1 MASAQDIKNR
11 IPITGALML
20 ATLMNT
26 LDSTIA
32 NVALPH
38 IQGSVSA
45 AQDQITWVLTSYII
59 ATAIMTPLS
68 GWLSQKIGRK
78 RMFMFS
84 IAGFTL
90 ASVLCGIAT
99 SLPEIVIYRLLQGIA
114 GASLMPLSQATML
127 DLYPQHM
134 IPRVMSLWSAAVILG
149 PILGPTLGGWL
160 TESLNW
166 RWVFY
171 INVPIGI
178 LAFLGISAFMDVD
191 EGGRQRPFD
200 FLGFGALTLFIG
212 GFQLMLD
219 RGPGKD
225 WLQSPEIVIEAA
237 VAAAGLCVFMAQTLT
252 AEHPFF
258 HRDLAKDT
266 NYVGSAIFGL
276 FIGVLL
282 FSTSALLPLF
292 MQNLLGYS
300 ALHSGW
306 ASMPRGVGSLIAFLA
321 VPWLVARFG
330 ARPVLTFGIFI
341 SAYALWQMSQFD
353 LTMTAE
359 PIMLAGFIQ
368 GLGTGLMFAP
378 LNTLG
383 YATLNPAHRT
393 EGTIVAT
400 MARTLGSSAGISI
413 VQAILI
419 NNSAL
424 AHERL
429 TERVP
434 VGDPMIAATLPPMFD
449 PATVNGLAVLNGEVT
464 RQGSMVAYANVFS
477 WMALASLL
485 LLPLLLLMKPARAPA
500 PPSREVHAD

>member
-160 TESLNW
+160 TETLNW

-171 INVPIGI
+171 INLPIGI

-225 WLQSPEIVIEAA
+225 WLQSPEIVLEAA

-341 SAYALWQMSQFD
+341 SAYALWQMGQFD

-449 PATVNGLAVLNGEVT
+449 PATASGLAVLNGEVT
-464 RQGSMVAYANVFS
+464 RQGSMIAYANVFS

-485 LLPLLLLMKPARAPA
+485 LLPLLLLMKPARAQA